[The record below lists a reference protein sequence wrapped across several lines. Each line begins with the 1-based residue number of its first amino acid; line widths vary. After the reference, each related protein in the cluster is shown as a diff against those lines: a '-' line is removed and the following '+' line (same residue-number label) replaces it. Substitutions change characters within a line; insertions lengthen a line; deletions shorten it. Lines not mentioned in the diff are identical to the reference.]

1 MSLSPPRT
9 RTNGTTV
16 NFQRYWCYQCHQMV
30 RIDTTDSS
38 EIICPRCSGQF
49 LSEIGINR
57 PRLVVDFTAF
67 DPSPDARLLEA
78 LSLMLD
84 PPIRRFNYSLDEPEP
99 PRRSWFRRRNR
110 PDFIDTEIRPR
121 RRRNLS
127 LELDGRDTWD
137 SFYPE
142 ISQRRSPDW
151 SFSGTGLMEHVHG
164 IQSRPRTWMQYRPGY
179 PFREPIEPLSQSE
192 NPVPPLVDHRD
203 FFLGP
208 GLNELIE
215 QLTQNDRPGPPPA
228 PEITIDAIPTVK
240 IEASHLLNDS
250 HCPVC
255 KEEFK
260 VGGEARELPCKHI
273 YHSECIVPWL
283 RLHNSCPVCRK
294 ELPVN
299 SESSAQD
306 EDECEDGGGRRGRCL
321 RWRRQLSSLW
331 PFRARYGRISPHGE
345 VAGTSQGVDSR
356 WCSCNIL

>member
-1 MSLSPPRT
+1 
-9 RTNGTTV
+9 
-16 NFQRYWCYQCHQMV
+16 MV
-30 RIDTTDSS
+30 TIDTTNPS

-49 LSEIGINR
+49 LCEIGINR
-57 PRLVVDFTAF
+57 PILVVDFTAF
-67 DPSPDARLLEA
+67 DPSPEARLLEA

-84 PPIRRFNYSLDEPEP
+84 PPLRRFNYSLDEPEPEPEPEP

-110 PDFIDTEIRPR
+110 PDFFDTEIRPR

-127 LELDGRDTWD
+127 LELDGRDNWD
-137 SFYPE
+137 SLDPE
-142 ISQRRSPDW
+142 IRPRRSRDW
-151 SFSGTGLMEHVHG
+151 SLDGRGILEHEPG
-164 IQSRPRTWMQYRPGY
+164 IQSRRRTWIQYRPRN
-179 PFREPIEPLSQSE
+179 PFGEPIEPLSQSE
-192 NPVPPLVDHRD
+192 NPVPPLVDPRD
-203 FFLGP
+203 FFLGS

-215 QLTQNDRPGPPPA
+215 QLTQNDRQGPPPA
-228 PEITIDAIPTVK
+228 PETAIDTIPTVV
-240 IEASHLLNDS
+240 IEASHLVNDS

-255 KEEFK
+255 MEEFK

-306 EDECEDGGGRRGRCL
+306 EDESEDGGGRRGRCS

-345 VAGTSQGVDSR
+345 VAGTSQGGM
-356 WCSCNIL
+356 